1 MDKNECNEDLVVR
14 KASVYLAQDLSEK
27 KFNDFSIL
35 HKL

>member
-14 KASVYLAQDLSEK
+14 KAFVYLGQGLTEK
-27 KFNDFSIL
+27 KFNDFLIA